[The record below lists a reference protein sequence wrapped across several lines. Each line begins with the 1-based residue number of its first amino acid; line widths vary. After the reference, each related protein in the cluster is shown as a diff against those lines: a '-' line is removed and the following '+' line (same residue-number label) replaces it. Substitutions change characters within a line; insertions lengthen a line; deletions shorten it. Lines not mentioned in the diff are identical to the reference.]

1 MWVVGG
7 VYVLES
13 LRGHLCIL
21 KGLFKTVILLHQP
34 RNCLGSLSGLKC
46 ILLVTIEV
54 ILEDI
59 VCLDKVLQT
68 VILLLKGL
76 ASYDCVLLGLE

>member
-1 MWVVGG
+1 M
-7 VYVLES
+7 LES

-21 KGLFKTVILLHQP
+21 KGLFKAVILLHQS
-34 RNCLGSLSGLKC
+34 RNRLGSLSSLKC

-59 VCLDKVLQT
+59 ECLDKVLQT
-68 VILLLKGL
+68 VVLLLEGL
-76 ASYDCVLLGLE
+76 ASYDCIFLGLE